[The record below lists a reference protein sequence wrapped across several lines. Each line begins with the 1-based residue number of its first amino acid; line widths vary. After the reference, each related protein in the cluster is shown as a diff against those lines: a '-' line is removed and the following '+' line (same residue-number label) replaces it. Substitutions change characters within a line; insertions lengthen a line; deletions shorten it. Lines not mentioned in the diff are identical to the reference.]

1 MNIARLHGVLAL
13 SIVALAQE
21 KPDEPVV
28 FRSDVSL
35 ARVDAQVL
43 DRNRRPITTLRKE
56 DFVLRA
62 AGEERD
68 ISNFARE
75 EVPLDVLILLDVSGS
90 MRSHVELMAQATR
103 EALLVLSRKDR
114 VAIMV
119 FDRRTRL
126 SMGFRGD
133 HDGIVAGMNRVLE
146 DEDFNGGTDITRA
159 LYDASAYM
167 KTSARREAR
176 RAIVI
181 LTDDRTERDRD
192 VAGVSRALEEAN
204 TILSAL
210 ITPDAVGSGGG
221 IRIPTGRNGG
231 IFDDII
237 FGRRMPRGGRFPGGG
252 PMGGGLQ
259 SAGTEQIARNSGG
272 DSMEAAD
279 PSALEA
285 ALEKIRQSYALYFNA
300 PNGARGVEVA
310 LTPEAARRYPGAQVN
325 YRRNYQGSDASS
337 GADEVPPPVV
347 SERRRSPAPPVASDT
362 TNTDDADIPP
372 DPPAKRR
379 RPGVDEPSSTK
390 SAADSPK
397 TGSADGGSEKG
408 GFRRLKPGEKP

>member
-1 MNIARLHGVLAL
+1 MKMTRLVGIALVA
-13 SIVALAQE
+13 SALAAQE
-21 KPDEPVV
+21 EPVV

-43 DRNRRPITTLRKE
+43 DRNRRPITTLQKE
-56 DFVLRA
+56 DFLLRVG
-62 AGEERD
+62 GEIRD
-68 ISNFARE
+68 ISSFARE

-119 FDRRTRL
+119 FDRRSRV
-126 SMGFRGD
+126 SMGFRSD
-133 HDGIVAGMNRVLE
+133 HDGIVAGMNRVLQ

-159 LYDASAYM
+159 LYDAATYM
-167 KTSARREAR
+167 RSNAREDAR

-181 LTDDRTERDRD
+181 LTDDRTERERD
-192 VAGVSRALEEAN
+192 VAGVGRALENAN

-210 ITPDAVGSGGG
+210 ITPDAVGSRGG
-221 IRIPTGRNGG
+221 IRIPAGRNGG
-231 IFDDII
+231 ILDDII
-237 FGRRMPRGGRFPGGG
+237 FGRRMPRGGRFPGGNPG
-252 PMGGGLQ
+252 PMGGGLA

-272 DSMEAAD
+272 DSMRAD
-279 PSALEA
+279 DSSALEA

-300 PNGARGVEVA
+300 PTGARGVEVT
-310 LTPEAARRYPGAQVN
+310 LTAEAARRYPGAEVN
-325 YRRNYQGSDASS
+325 YRRNYQDSDS
-337 GADEVPPPVV
+337 GAPAPVV
-347 SERRRSPAPPVASDT
+347 TERRRTPAPAPADDEDVAAAPPEPVVR
-362 TNTDDADIPP
+362 
-372 DPPAKRR
+372 KR

-390 SAADSPK
+390 TVPEVKSESGGEDS
-397 TGSADGGSEKG
+397 SKG